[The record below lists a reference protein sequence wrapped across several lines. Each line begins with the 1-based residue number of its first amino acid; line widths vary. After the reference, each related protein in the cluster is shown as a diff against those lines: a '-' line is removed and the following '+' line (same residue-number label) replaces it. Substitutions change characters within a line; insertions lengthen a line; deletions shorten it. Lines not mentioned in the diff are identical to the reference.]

1 MTKCKVHFAILE
13 YHPRQAARRAASDAA
28 HFSCDEKWGVG
39 ARHEDLITI
48 SLGLTIGTDNDF
60 DRPSGT
66 AVFLYRYP
74 GTSYLATILLSLR
87 DKMHAPAKASLS

>member
-1 MTKCKVHFAILE
+1 MLMCSRFRGETG
-13 YHPRQAARRAASDAA
+13 RRNNNIS
-28 HFSCDEKWGVG
+28 G
-39 ARHEDLITI
+39 AE
-48 SLGLTIGTDNDF
+48 NDF